1 MAYRAF
7 RGASRE
13 ASNSVPGNSGVPREV
28 TVKGVGRCSPFSRVI
43 ENKSAAR
50 MWHPSGITR
59 LSNSRIDGR
68 IAPAISQQ
76 QQTLAQRQRLFHD
89 MTLVDCQDCI
99 LVGRAGH
106 LLLTVD
112 CNSNRTSRIPIRGG
126 EHVHYRIFI
135 EYFAAAQYLI
145 VLSRREYNEE

>member
-13 ASNSVPGNSGVPREV
+13 ASDSVPCNSGVPRKV

-43 ENKSAAR
+43 ENKSVAR
-50 MWHPSGITR
+50 MWHPQQKKKKKKKPRFTGITR

-126 EHVHYRIFI
+126 EHVHYRI
-135 EYFAAAQYLI
+135 L
-145 VLSRREYNEE
+145 

>member
-1 MAYRAF
+1 MASRAF

-112 CNSNRTSRIPIRGG
+112 CNSIRTSRIPFGG
-126 EHVHYRIFI
+126 GGNMSII
-135 EYFAAAQYLI
+135 EYFSNILNY
-145 VLSRREYNEE
+145 YYYDY